1 MIAGVGTDIVEI
13 SRIKEMLE
21 KSGDSF
27 IERIFTEK
35 ERTEAVKRK
44 NSPEYF
50 AGRWAVKEAL
60 SKALGCGIG
69 ASCEWKNIE
78 TLNNGDGKPG
88 TILSGKA
95 LEAAARLEVAK
106 VHVSISHEKD
116 YACAFIVLEN

>member
-21 KSGDSF
+21 KNGPSF
-27 IERIFTEK
+27 IDRIFTESEK
-35 ERTEAVKRK
+35 NEAGKRK

-69 ASCEWKNIE
+69 ASCEWKDIE
-78 TLNNGDGKPG
+78 TVNNPDGKPG
-88 TILSGKA
+88 TTLSGKA
-95 LEAAARLEVAK
+95 LQAAARLEVAD
-106 VHVSISHEKD
+106 VHVSISNEKD
-116 YACAFIVLEN
+116 YACAFIVLER

>member
-21 KSGDSF
+21 KNGPSF
-27 IERIFTEK
+27 IDRIFTESEK
-35 ERTEAVKRK
+35 TEAAKRK

-69 ASCEWKNIE
+69 SNCEWRDIE
-78 TLNNGDGKPG
+78 TVNNSDGKPG
-88 TILSGKA
+88 TTLSGKA
-95 LEAAARLEVAK
+95 LQSAARMEVSD

-116 YACAFIVLEN
+116 YACAFIVLER

>member
-21 KSGDSF
+21 KNGDPF

-35 ERTEAVKRK
+35 EKKEAVRRK
-44 NSPEYF
+44 NATEYF

-69 ASCEWKNIE
+69 GSCEWKDIE
-78 TLNNGDGKPG
+78 TLNTCDGKPE
-88 TILSGKA
+88 TTLSGKA
-95 LEAAARLEVAK
+95 LQTAAGLQTAK

-116 YACAFIVLEN
+116 YACAFIVLES